1 MTEEKVKKIIVASTV
16 GAVLLLFILI
26 SVMVYGIIALNH
38 ERQKGRELEQKIT
51 EYNRLIKEGEDTLE
65 ARSLRA
71 WIEMRARELGYV
83 FESDVPLS

>member
-1 MTEEKVKKIIVASTV
+1 MTEEKAKKIIVASTV
-16 GAVLLLFILI
+16 GAVLLLFILV

>member
-1 MTEEKVKKIIVASTV
+1 MTEEKAKKLIVASTV
-16 GAVLLLFILI
+16 GAVLLLFILV

-83 FESDVPLS
+83 FETDVPLS

>member
-1 MTEEKVKKIIVASTV
+1 MTEAKAKRVIVASTV

>member
-1 MTEEKVKKIIVASTV
+1 MTEEKAKKLIVASTV

-38 ERQKGRELEQKIT
+38 ERQKGKVLEQKIT

-83 FESDVPLS
+83 FETDVPLS

>member
-1 MTEEKVKKIIVASTV
+1 MTEEKAKKLIVASTV

-38 ERQKGRELEQKIT
+38 ERQKGKLLEQKIT

-83 FESDVPLS
+83 FETDVPLS